1 MQQVGALQ
9 TLCISNYQLYA
20 LSVPK
25 RHASKAPPSFFH
37 IFVKEE
43 QILFL
48 DKVWHKFEAMR
59 GIMQNI
65 TDQSSLKKS

>member
-25 RHASKAPPSFFH
+25 RHASKALPSFFH

-48 DKVWHKFEAMR
+48 DKV
-59 GIMQNI
+59 
-65 TDQSSLKKS
+65 